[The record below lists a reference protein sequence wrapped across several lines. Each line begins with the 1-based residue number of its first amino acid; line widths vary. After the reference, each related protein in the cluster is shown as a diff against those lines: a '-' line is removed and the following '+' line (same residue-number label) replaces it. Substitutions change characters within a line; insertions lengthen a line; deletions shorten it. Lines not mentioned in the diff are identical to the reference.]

1 VVLAETRQAA
11 ESVIDAFRGL
21 NAHILV
27 QEYIEEAK
35 GRDIRCFVVGD
46 EVVAAI
52 ERQAKEGIS
61 ALTCTVVVARA
72 DISDAS
78 GKLP

>member
-1 VVLAETRQAA
+1 M
-11 ESVIDAFRGL
+11 IDSFRGL

-35 GRDIRCFVVGD
+35 GRDIRCFVVGN

-52 ERQAKEGIS
+52 ERQARPT
-61 ALTCTVVVARA
+61 ALVFTRE
-72 DISDAS
+72 DLDRQFKRI
-78 GKLP
+78 